1 MTQINITLG
10 TAGHIDHGKTALIRL
25 LTGCE
30 TDRLK
35 EEKER
40 GMSIELGFAPC
51 VLGDME
57 VGIVDVPGHEHFIKT
72 MVAGAAGIDG
82 VLFVVAADDGI
93 MPQTREHLDILTLL
107 GVRYG
112 MVVLTKVDRVP
123 AERVAAV
130 TEEMKAFLHG
140 TFLEDSPICPMS
152 SITGEGFDG
161 FYTALKEL
169 IAAIRPRSIDGVFRQ
184 PVERAFSVKGFG
196 TIVSGIPAAGSA
208 TVGQEVTLLPS
219 GQTGRIKAIQ
229 VYGKAAERVQSG
241 QCAAINVP
249 QLDFHEVGRGD
260 VLTVEGYFAP
270 RQWFLCAMTTCG
282 GQSLPKKNG
291 VQMKFHT
298 GTAEAVGA
306 VYRLDEAAG
315 ADNVETLIQIRTETP
330 LVAGPG
336 DRFILRALSPVR
348 TVGGGRILEAMAQRL
363 RGPGGQTVEYA
374 RRLAGVQNEDAAFA
388 AFAVVSARSG
398 AARTNDVSV
407 FIKQTPENT
416 RRLLTQLAEEGQ
428 IVRLAEDLNIHAER
442 LSALEAVLTAEIEG
456 FHKARPELPGMEA
469 GALMERLGVV
479 KGVFDALLAYWLGR
493 GTVVMRLERL
503 ALPSHSETCDPALA
517 ARLCKVESAFRD
529 NMFSPPSVD
538 ELPRETKLSVA
549 QCHEAIRTLTEQK
562 KICRV
567 EGQVYFHAEA
577 IKEAQR
583 RITTHI
589 QGDGNGRLESVDFK
603 YLIDTTRKYAIPL
616 LDYMDKIRFTRRLG
630 NTRYLK

>member
-51 VLGDME
+51 VLGGLE

-72 MVAGAAGIDG
+72 MVAGATGVDG

-123 AERVAAV
+123 PERVAAV
-130 TEEMKAFLHG
+130 TEELTIFLHG
-140 TFLEDSPICPMS
+140 TFLENTPVCPMS
-152 SITGEGFDG
+152 SITGQGFDG

-169 IAAIRPRSIDGVFRQ
+169 AASIRPRSIDGVFRL
-184 PVERAFSVKGFG
+184 PVERTFSVKGFG
-196 TIVSGIPAAGSA
+196 TVLSGIPATGSA
-208 TVGQEVTLLPS
+208 AVGQEVVLLPG

-229 VYGKAAERVQSG
+229 VYGKPAERVQSG
-241 QCAAINVP
+241 QCAALNVP
-249 QLDFHEVGRGD
+249 QLNFHGIGRGD
-260 VLTVEGYFAP
+260 VLTVDGYFAAG
-270 RQWFLCAMTTCG
+270 QWFLCALTTLA

-291 VQMKFHT
+291 AAMKFHT
-298 GTAEAVGA
+298 GTAEVVAS
-306 VYRLDEAAG
+306 VYRMEEVAAG
-315 ADNVETLIQIRTETP
+315 GGETMIQIRTETP
-330 LVAGPG
+330 LLAGPG

-348 TVGGGRILEAMAQRL
+348 TVGGGRILEAMAGRR
-363 RGPGGQTVEYA
+363 RGTYAQTIDYA
-374 RRLAGVQNEDAAFA
+374 RAMAEAQKGDASFA
-388 AFAVVSARSG
+388 SFAVASARPG
-398 AARTNDVSV
+398 AARTHDVSI
-407 FIKQTPENT
+407 FIKQTPEHT
-416 RRLLTQLAEEGQ
+416 RRLLAALTEQGQL
-428 IVRLAEDLNIHAER
+428 VRLAEDLYSHTRR
-442 LSALEAVLTAEIEG
+442 LSALEAALTAELER
-456 FHKARPELPGMEA
+456 FHTERPELPGMET
-469 GALMERLGVV
+469 GVLMERLGVD

-493 GTVVMRLERL
+493 GTGVMRLERL

-517 ARLCKVESAFRD
+517 GRLKKVEEAFLK
-529 NMFSPPSVD
+529 NLFCPPSLD
-538 ELPRETKLSVA
+538 ELATATRLTAA
-549 QCHEAIRTLTEQK
+549 QVNEAIRTLCEQK

-567 EGQVYFHAEA
+567 EGQQYFHAEA
-577 IKEAQR
+577 VEQAKR
-583 RITTHI
+583 RIAAHI
-589 QGDGNGRLESVDFK
+589 QGEGGGRLESVTFK
-603 YLIDTTRKYAIPL
+603 YLVDTTRKYAIPL
-616 LDYMDKIRFTRRLG
+616 LDYMDKIGFTRRAG

>member
-51 VLGDME
+51 VLGDLE

-107 GVRYG
+107 GVQHG
-112 MVVLTKVDRVP
+112 FVALTKADRVN
-123 AERVAAV
+123 AERIAAV
-130 TEEMKAFLHG
+130 TEELKTFLHG

-161 FYTALKEL
+161 LYSALKAL
-169 IAAIRPRSIDGVFRQ
+169 VASIQPKSIDGVFRQ

-196 TIVSGIPAAGSA
+196 TVISGIPSAGSA
-208 TVGQEVTLLPS
+208 TVGQEVVLLPG

-229 VYGKAAERVQSG
+229 VYGKTAERVQSG
-241 QCAAINVP
+241 QCAALNVP
-249 QLDFHEVGRGD
+249 QLEFRGIERGN
-260 VLTVEGYFAP
+260 VLTVGGFFTP
-270 RQWFLCAMTTCG
+270 GQWLLCALTTLA

-291 VQMKFHT
+291 AQMKFHT
-298 GTAEAVGA
+298 GTAEVVAS
-306 VYRLDEAAG
+306 VYRMEEAEAG
-315 ADNVETLIQIRTETP
+315 GGETMIQIRTEMP
-330 LVAGPG
+330 VVAGPG

-363 RGPGGQTVEYA
+363 RGTHGQTVEYA
-374 RRLAGVQNEDAAFA
+374 RRLAEAQKEDASFA
-388 AFAVVSARSG
+388 SFAVASARSG
-398 AARTNDVSV
+398 AARTNDVSI

-428 IVRLAEDLNIHAER
+428 IVRLTEDLYIHAER
-442 LSALEAVLTAEIEG
+442 LSALEAVLTAELEG

-469 GALMERLGVV
+469 GALMERLGVD
-479 KGVFDALLAYWLGR
+479 KGVFDALLAYWLG
-493 GTVVMRLERL
+493 GGNVVMRLERL

-517 ARLCKVESAFRD
+517 GRLKKVEGAYLD
-529 NMFSPPSVD
+529 NLFSPPSLD
-538 ELPRETKLSVA
+538 ELAAATRLTSA
-549 QCHEAIRTLTEQK
+549 QIQEAIRTLTEQK

-567 EGQVYFHAEA
+567 EGQQYFHTEA
-577 IKEAQR
+577 IEQAKR
-583 RITTHI
+583 RIAAHI
-589 QGDGNGRLESVDFK
+589 QGEGGGRLESVAFK
-603 YLIDTTRKYAIPL
+603 YLVDTTRKYAIPL
-616 LDYMDKIRFTRRLG
+616 LDYMDKIGFTRRVG